1 MKMIS
6 STSTTSTRG
15 VMLISLRTPPVE
27 LMFIAMA
34 VTPSAYY
41 GGLGAAGAHRLL
53 LGHHAHMAEAGLVDH
68 LHQRAH
74 VLVLQAPVG
83 LDHHVL
89 VRRRV
94 VDLGQRGLQALLG
107 HPVLVDEN
115 R

>member
-27 LMFIAMA
+27 LMFIAIA
-34 VTPSAYY
+34 ETPPGRRPS
-41 GGLGAAGAHRLL
+41 GAGARRLL
-53 LGHHAHMAEAGLVDH
+53 LGHHTHMAEAGLVDH

-74 VLVLQAPVG
+74 VLVLQTPVG

-89 VRRRV
+89 VRGRIVHLGERR
-94 VDLGQRGLQALLG
+94 LQALL
-107 HPVLVDEN
+107 
-115 R
+115 